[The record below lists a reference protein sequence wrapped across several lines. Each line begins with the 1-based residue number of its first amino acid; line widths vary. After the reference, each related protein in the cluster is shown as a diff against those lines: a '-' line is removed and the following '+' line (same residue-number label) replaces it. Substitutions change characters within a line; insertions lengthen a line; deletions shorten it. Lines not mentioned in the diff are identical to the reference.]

1 MSGAIRFTLDGEPAV
16 ARADETLWQVARRHG
31 TEIPHLCY
39 TPEPGYRAD
48 ANCRLCVVEIEGE
61 RALAA
66 SCMRRPAAG
75 MQVRTASERV
85 VGVRRTLMEL
95 LLADQPPRELSP
107 DSESR
112 LWDWARRLG
121 WVSARVASRSA
132 LRPLRMRA
140 TRPWRSSSPPA
151 STAGSA
157 CAPAARSRRTT

>member
-1 MSGAIRFTLDGEPAV
+1 MSGSIRFTLDGEQIE
-16 ARADETLWQVARRHG
+16 ARAGETRWQVARRHG
-31 TEIPHLCY
+31 VEIPHLCY

-121 WVSARVASRSA
+121 LGVGESRF
-132 LRPLRMRA
+132 PKRA
-140 TRPWRSSSPPA
+140 APPA
-151 STAGSA
+151 DSSHPAMAVQLAA
-157 CAPAARSRRTT
+157 CIHCGLCLRACREVQG